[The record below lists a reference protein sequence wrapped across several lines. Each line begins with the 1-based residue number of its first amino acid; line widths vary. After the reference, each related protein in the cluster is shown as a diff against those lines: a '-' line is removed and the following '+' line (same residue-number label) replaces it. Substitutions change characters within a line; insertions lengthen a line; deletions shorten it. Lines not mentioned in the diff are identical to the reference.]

1 MLCRLFAAH
10 VDGAED
16 GHDVGDLGPSEDV
29 GKYTSI
35 FRTEPIAEVF
45 AFLQRAAGKID
56 RHIQRSA
63 KKIRPEPACDGLE
76 IICGPE
82 EININRR
89 NSEKLHSESGSFSGA
104 LKNTTN
110 CNPLEESTI
119 MRSGLQRLGFNQS
132 PSELDRAH
140 RPSSGSDPWCCSA
153 GGSSRAPPAGRC
165 GPACRDWCARGHRSH

>member
-1 MLCRLFAAH
+1 VLCRLFAAH

-35 FRTEPIAEVF
+35 FRAEPIAEVF
-45 AFLQRAAGKID
+45 AFLQRAVGKID

-76 IICGPE
+76 IIYGPE

-89 NSEKLHSESGSFSGA
+89 NSEKRHSESGSFSGA
-104 LKNTTN
+104 LKNHH
-110 CNPLEESTI
+110 E
-119 MRSGLQRLGFNQS
+119 LQRCRGEHHHEVRS
-132 PSELDRAH
+132 PATRVQPIPVRA
-140 RPSSGSDPWCCSA
+140 RSSTSA
-153 GGSSRAPPAGRC
+153 IERI
-165 GPACRDWCARGHRSH
+165 